1 MGAEKSVRPDAPA
14 LCVTGLTK
22 LHRRR
27 GQPDV
32 VAVEDVSFSVGIGEC
47 VGLVGESGCGKT
59 TIARMVTGLIE
70 PTSGCVELANGTG
83 PRSVQMV
90 FQNPTASFD
99 PRRTLGHGVC
109 ESLLNMGIPKTE
121 AISQAER
128 LFESCGLSHDLMRA
142 FPHEVSG
149 GQCQRAAIARAIAPE
164 PSLIVL
170 DEATSALDVTVQ
182 AHIIELLR
190 RLSEERG
197 IAYLF
202 ICHDLALVQGFCDRV
217 LVMRT
222 GRIVEEGPVERVLMH
237 PSHPYTQELLD
248 ATHHMG

>member
-1 MGAEKSVRPDAPA
+1 MSDKKDARPVVPA
-14 LCVTGLTK
+14 LRATGLTK
-22 LHRRR
+22 VHRRR
-27 GQPDV
+27 GHPDV
-32 VAVEDVSFSVGIGEC
+32 VAVEGVSLTVGMGER

-59 TIARMVTGLIE
+59 TIARMVTGLVE
-70 PTSGCVELANGTG
+70 PTSGSIALAGNAG

-99 PRRTLGHGVC
+99 PRRTLGHGAC
-109 ESLLNMGIPKTE
+109 EALLNMGVPRAE
-121 AISQAER
+121 AASRVER
-128 LFESCGLSHDLMRA
+128 LFESCGLSSDLMRA

-170 DEATSALDVTVQ
+170 DEATSSLDVTVQ
-182 AHIIELLR
+182 ARIIELLR
-190 RLSEERG
+190 TLSEERG

-217 LVMRT
+217 LVMRA
-222 GRIVEEGPVERVLMH
+222 GRIVEEGPVDRVLMH
-237 PSHPYTQELLD
+237 PSHSNTQELLD
-248 ATHHMG
+248 ASRRMR